1 MFDTKTPFSGRR
13 HHRIRVAAA
22 TAVLLAPTVLVAC
35 GSDEESAGGGG
46 MSLSIAEPAK
56 DATVSLPFK
65 VKVDAGVP
73 LGPTESGKHHVHL
86 WLDNHANDYLV
97 VESDTA
103 EITSGQTATLSGKPL
118 GVSPGKHTIHVSL
131 RNANH
136 SAAGVDTEIAV
147 NVGSGAG
154 AAAPTTAAPSE
165 PATSSEDPYDY

>member
-1 MFDTKTPFSGRR
+1 MIDTKTPFSGRR
-13 HHRIRVAAA
+13 HHRIRAVAAA
-22 TAVLLAPTVLVAC
+22 AALLAPAVLVAC
-35 GSDEESAGGGG
+35 GSEAESAGAGG

-103 EITSGQTATLSGKPL
+103 EITSGQKATLSGKPL

-147 NVGSGAG
+147 NVGTGAG
-154 AAAPTTAAPSE
+154 AAPTTAVPSE
-165 PATSSEDPYDY
+165 PETSSEDPYDY

>member
-1 MFDTKTPFSGRR
+1 MFDRKTPFSGRR
-13 HHRIRVAAA
+13 NHRIRAAA
-22 TAVLLAPTVLVAC
+22 AAAALLAPTILVAC
-35 GSDEESAGGGG
+35 GSNDESADAGG

-103 EITSGQTATLSGKPL
+103 EITNGQKATLSGKPL

-136 SAAGVDTEIAV
+136 SAAGVDTEILV
-147 NVGSGAG
+147 NVGTGAG
-154 AAAPTTAAPSE
+154 AAPTTAAPSE
-165 PATSSEDPYDY
+165 PETSSEDPYDY

>member
-1 MFDTKTPFSGRR
+1 MIDTKTPFSGRR
-13 HHRIRVAAA
+13 HRRIRAVAAA
-22 TAVLLAPTVLVAC
+22 AALLAPTVLVAC
-35 GSDEESAGGGG
+35 GSDDESAGAGG
-46 MSLSIAEPAK
+46 MSLSIAQPAK

-103 EITSGQTATLSGKPL
+103 EITSGQKATLSGKPL

-147 NVGSGAG
+147 NVGTGAG
-154 AAAPTTAAPSE
+154 AAPTTAAPSE
-165 PATSSEDPYDY
+165 PETSSEDPYDY

>member
-1 MFDTKTPFSGRR
+1 MFDRKTQFTGRR
-13 HHRIRVAAA
+13 IRAAAA
-22 TAVLLAPTVLVAC
+22 TAALLAPAVLVAC
-35 GSDEESAGGGG
+35 GSNDESADAGG

-56 DATVSLPFK
+56 DATVSLPFT

-103 EITSGQTATLSGKPL
+103 EITSGQKATLSGKPL
-118 GVSPGKHTIHVSL
+118 GVSPGTHTIHVSL

-136 SAAGVDTEIAV
+136 SAAGVDTEMTIK
-147 NVGSGAG
+147 VGTGTG
-154 AAAPTTAAPSE
+154 AAPTTTAPSE
-165 PATSSEDPYDY
+165 PETSSEDPYDY

>member
-1 MFDTKTPFSGRR
+1 MFDRKTQFNGRR
-13 HHRIRVAAA
+13 HNSIRAAA
-22 TAVLLAPTVLVAC
+22 AAAALLAPAVLVAC
-35 GSDEESAGGGG
+35 GSNDESASAGG

-56 DATVSLPFK
+56 DAAVSLPFK

-103 EITSGQTATLSGKPL
+103 EITSGQKATLSGKPL
-118 GVSPGKHTIHVSL
+118 GISTGTHTIHVSL

-136 SAAGVDTEIAV
+136 SAAGVETEIPV
-147 NVGSGAG
+147 NIGAG
-154 AAAPTTAAPSE
+154 TAPTTAAPSE
-165 PATSSEDPYDY
+165 PQTSSQDPYGY